1 MIQKLMV
8 VFGLVALLQGCA
20 TPFAQFYYDQ
30 TGGADLSKLPSVVL
44 PTGEPQVYRGS
55 DQEQDALK
63 MFEDNYNI
71 VGYSSFNAGNVDE
84 NGAITQAKKVNAS
97 VVILYSKYT
106 GSVSGSVPL
115 TLPDTRTSST
125 TLSGSAYGSGGYA
138 SYSGN
143 AYTTTYGTKTTY
155 IPYTVHRSDYLATYW
170 IKMKPPIFGTHI
182 RDLTPEIK
190 QQIGS
195 NKGVLIYAVIKGSP
209 AFDVDILKGD
219 VLRKIGDVSVFDRDS
234 FQKAL
239 TEYQGREADVLII
252 RGDKELHKSVKLGTR
267 N

>member
-1 MIQKLMV
+1 MIRKFLMI
-8 VFGLVALLQGCA
+8 FGVLVLLQGCA

-30 TGGADLSKLPSVVL
+30 TGGVDLSKLPSVVL
-44 PTGEPQVYRGS
+44 PSGEPQVYRGN
-55 DQEQDALK
+55 DQEQDTLK
-63 MFEDNYNI
+63 MFEDNYNL

-84 NGAITQAKKVNAS
+84 NGAVTQAKKVNAS

-115 TLPDTRTSST
+115 TLPDTTTST
-125 TLSGSAYGSGGYA
+125 TSLYGNAYGSGGYA
-138 SYSGN
+138 TYSGTAN
-143 AYTTTYGTKTTY
+143 TTTYGTKTTY
-155 IPYTVHRSDYLATYW
+155 IPYTVHRSDFLATYW

-209 AFDVDILKGD
+209 AFEADILKGD
-219 VLRKIGDVSVFDRDS
+219 VLRKIGDVSVYDQES
-234 FQKAL
+234 FQRAL
-239 TEYQGREADVLII
+239 SDYEGKETTVTIL
-252 RGDKELHKSVKLGTR
+252 RGEKEITKSVKLRTR
-267 N
+267 S